1 MPIVESATSYT
12 SSVRFL
18 GLPLV
23 HIARGSRFG
32 GPRSRGVAIGWIAIG
47 DVAFGLVAIGGVAI
61 GVIGIGGAAV
71 GAVSIGGLALGVASI
86 GGVAA
91 GVLAVGGV
99 ALGWSAAIGGVAV
112 AREFAMG
119 GVGVA
124 RHMNDSSA
132 TAYLDTQMFFRV
144 ASWLMYH
151 SITLAFLPMMVM
163 FLLVLARILRGKS
176 SS

>member
-71 GAVSIGGLALGVASI
+71 GAVSIGGLALGVAS
-86 GGVAA
+86 
-91 GVLAVGGV
+91 
-99 ALGWSAAIGGVAV
+99 
-112 AREFAMG
+112 MG